1 MGTAILVAV
10 LFALVVAALAGC
22 GGGGDSSGSTAN
34 GPTKVAF
41 VKEAQALCK
50 RGAEA
55 RNNALQRASEGA
67 GLNSAPNQA
76 AIKKLLVAKVVPVY
90 KKTVEELGE
99 LAPPAESK
107 EQFEDVMAV
116 LEATAAEL
124 HQNPLANPA
133 LEKAAKV
140 TAAYGIPACAE

>member
-1 MGTAILVAV
+1 MRTAILTAG

-22 GGGGDSSGSTAN
+22 GGGDSSGSTAS

-55 RNNALQRASEGA
+55 RHNALQRASEGA
-67 GLNSAPNQA
+67 AGNSAPNPA
-76 AIKKLLVAKVVPVY
+76 AIKELLVAKVVPVY
-90 KKTVEELGE
+90 EKTVKELGE
-99 LAPPAESK
+99 LTPPAESK
-107 EQFEDVMAV
+107 EQFEDVMAA

-133 LEKAAKV
+133 LEKAAKA
-140 TAAYGIPACAE
+140 TAAYGIPACGQ